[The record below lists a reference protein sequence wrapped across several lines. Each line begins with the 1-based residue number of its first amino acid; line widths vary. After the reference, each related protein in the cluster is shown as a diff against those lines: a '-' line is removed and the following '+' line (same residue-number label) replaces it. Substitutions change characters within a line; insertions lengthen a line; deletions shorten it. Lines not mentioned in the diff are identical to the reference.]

1 MIGLHMLIVVIAE
14 LVLHMIYYYLQQ
26 VYVKMIRELQKFLML
41 VKNESI
47 ELLHLVEIQILQ
59 LMCCLLV
66 KVLMDIIHL
75 LLIQFVLV
83 LWVLVFVVL
92 KIILKVIEV

>member
-41 VKNESI
+41 VKSENI

-66 KVLMDIIHL
+66 KILMVITHL
-75 LLIQFVLV
+75 LLIQFVPV

-92 KIILKVIEV
+92 EITLKVIEV